1 MISVNDFRTGLTI
14 EVDGEIFSVLEFQ
27 HVKPG
32 KGAAFVRSKLKNLRN
47 GNIVE
52 KTFRA
57 GENVNRA
64 QIENREVQYLYN
76 SGNEYTFMD
85 NETFDQ
91 FTLDK
96 KQLEWEINFLKENMN
111 VPHRQLSGRNHR
123 HQPAEQ
129 RRAQSRRDGARHPR
143 QHGDGRDEEREAGNR
158 IERSGAAVHQRRRRA
173 PDRHPRRQIHFP
185 RLMCGSRPSGTPDGF
200 LMQPA
205 RQSVKF
211 SIPDICLDAIILTCM

>member
-1 MISVNDFRTGLTI
+1 VISVNDFRTGLTI
-14 EVDGEIFSVLEFQ
+14 EVDGDIFTVIEFQ

-47 GNIVE
+47 GNLVE

-91 FTLDK
+91 FTLDR

-111 VPHRQLSGRNHR
+111 VHIQSYQGEIIGITLPNSVELKVVETEPGIRGNTATGATKNAKLETGLNVQVPLFINEGDVLLIDTREGKYIS
-123 HQPAEQ
+123 
-129 RRAQSRRDGARHPR
+129 RA
-143 QHGDGRDEEREAGNR
+143 
-158 IERSGAAVHQRRRRA
+158 
-173 PDRHPRRQIHFP
+173 
-185 RLMCGSRPSGTPDGF
+185 
-200 LMQPA
+200 
-205 RQSVKF
+205 
-211 SIPDICLDAIILTCM
+211 

>member
-14 EVDGEIFSVLEFQ
+14 EVDGEIFSVVEFQ

-47 GNIVE
+47 GNLVE

-76 SGNEYTFMD
+76 SGNEYVFMD
-85 NETFDQ
+85 NQSFDQ
-91 FTLDK
+91 FSLDR

-111 VPHRQLSGRNHR
+111 VNIQFYQGEIIGINLPNSVELKVVETEPGIRGNTATGATKNAKLETGLNVQVPLFINEGDVLLIDTREGKYIS
-123 HQPAEQ
+123 
-129 RRAQSRRDGARHPR
+129 RA
-143 QHGDGRDEEREAGNR
+143 
-158 IERSGAAVHQRRRRA
+158 
-173 PDRHPRRQIHFP
+173 
-185 RLMCGSRPSGTPDGF
+185 
-200 LMQPA
+200 
-205 RQSVKF
+205 
-211 SIPDICLDAIILTCM
+211 